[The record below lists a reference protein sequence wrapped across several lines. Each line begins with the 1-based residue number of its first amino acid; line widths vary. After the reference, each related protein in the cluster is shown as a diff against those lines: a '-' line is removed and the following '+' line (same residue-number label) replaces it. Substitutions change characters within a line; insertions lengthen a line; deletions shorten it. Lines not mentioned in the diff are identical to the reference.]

1 MEEYMLSTSDNPF
14 NPFTQWEQ
22 WFAFDA
28 REGYHTPSYL
38 ARVVRTSSELSEA
51 DQQLALNDGID
62 EILEFNLTGNY
73 IKVMKPPGSDQ
84 S

>member
-1 MEEYMLSTSDNPF
+1 MEEYMLSTADNPF

-28 REGYHTPSYL
+28 REGYHTPAYL

-51 DQQLALNDGID
+51 DQIVALNDGID
-62 EILEFNLTGNY
+62 EILQYNLTGNY
-73 IKVMKPPGSDQ
+73 IKVTKPPAEV
-84 S
+84 

>member
-1 MEEYMLSTSDNPF
+1 MDEYMLSTADNPF

-28 REGYHTPSYL
+28 REGYHTPAYL

-51 DQQLALNDGID
+51 DQIVALNDGID
-62 EILEFNLTGNY
+62 EILQYNLTGNY
-73 IKVMKPPGSDQ
+73 IKVTKPPVEAK
-84 S
+84 